1 MLKHKG
7 TYEIIAPEDIGY
19 ERSNE
24 AGIVLGKLR
33 YCCVSLWK
41 FFICISHSS
50 CISTSLVPTKRDNF
64 VMPTK
69 FCYHSETMV
78 DFFLSSF
85 VAA

>member
-1 MLKHKG
+1 MLKHKA

-41 FFICISHSS
+41 IFICISHSS
-50 CISTSLVPTKRDNF
+50 CISTSLVPTKRKIILLCPPNF
-64 VMPTK
+64 V
-69 FCYHSETMV
+69 SI
-78 DFFLSSF
+78 LRLWWISSF
-85 VAA
+85 QVL